1 METPTPKILYFFW
14 LNYLFYQNNV
24 YLCIV
29 KGWQQ
34 QNNQLNL
41 YTMKTSTY
49 ILRPVTDLNDMVMY
63 YEFVRKEDDAIL
75 RASADYDF
83 LLAYAEGYTTARN
96 SSFIVE

>member
-49 ILRPVTDLNDMVMY
+49 ILRPVTDINDMVLY